1 LSLILASPRR
11 PDTLADFHD
20 TLWVVTE
27 GGIIGVP
34 LIAKRE
40 PPNLTLPDTVDV
52 GNCFIYDR

>member
-1 LSLILASPRR
+1 
-11 PDTLADFHD
+11 
-20 TLWVVTE
+20 LWVVTE